1 MNNITRTSFLFLLV
15 SILSFGQEKQAAKKI
30 ILTGKV
36 IEKTTSQPLEYATVT
51 VIGVNSNKPIS
62 GAVTDTKGEFSIEI
76 IPGNFI
82 MKYEYISFKTITSP
96 EKGFFENTNLGVI
109 ALSDD
114 AKTLDEIVVRAE
126 KTAVDIKLD
135 KKVYTVGKDLMVRGG
150 TVSDVL
156 DNIPS
161 VSVDADGT
169 VALRGNESVRIL
181 IDGKPSNMGNIND
194 ALKLIPAETI
204 DKVEVVTN
212 PSARYDAEG
221 GGGILNIILKKGK
234 NQGINGTF
242 VVSAG
247 EPKNTGVSA
256 NLNFKEKS
264 ANFFTTLGYNDR
276 SNPGN
281 TKIDQQIFDENG
293 TLEKFVNERR
303 ENDRFGKGINA
314 NFGMELLLNKSTSWT
329 NSMNFRTNEGGN
341 IENVLYYNYDPNHQY
356 IETTK
361 RYNDLKSESVNVEYA
376 SNFVKNFKKD
386 GHKLTADYSVSSN
399 NDKDN
404 SSIAGTRID
413 DDAFISSERTRKN
426 DKQLR
431 NLFQLDY
438 VLPIGKESR
447 FEAGF
452 RGNYVKTVAD
462 YQVEERN
469 SLSDPFTNIDK
480 FTNILE
486 YKENVTALYSQFG
499 SKINKFSYLVGLR
512 FEDSKIDVNQL
523 TTDVFKTKKYSNWF
537 PSAFLTYEINDE
549 SSVALNYSKRI
560 SRPRDRFINPFA
572 SYTSNVNL
580 FRGNP
585 DINPAF
591 TDAYDIGYLKRWDK
605 LTLNTSL
612 YYNHTTGSFEQVR
625 RETGESINGIPV
637 VETTFFNLGENNRLG
652 FEFTLN
658 YNFKKWWKLNGNF
671 NFFNSKNTGEYSYT
685 DTNNLVINQN
695 FDREATSWSSRITSK
710 ITLPYKIEWQTNAT
724 YNAAQKTAQGSNKAV
739 AAANLAF
746 SKDVLKDMGTIAFNV
761 NDVFNSRKRIQDTE
775 LPRVISHSEMQ
786 WRKRSITFSF
796 TYRFNKKKTDR
807 DKDTKP
813 RQNDNGD
820 DMIGG

>member
-1 MNNITRTSFLFLLV
+1 MNLITRLFCLFLL
-15 SILSFGQEKQAAKKI
+15 LPTLTFGQQKEAGKKI
-30 ILTGKV
+30 TITGKV

-51 VIGVNSNKPIS
+51 VIGVNTNKPIS
-62 GAVTDTKGEFSIEI
+62 GAVTDAKGEFSIEVS
-76 IPGNFI
+76 PGNFI

-96 EKGFFENTNLGVI
+96 EKAFSENTNLGI
-109 ALSDD
+109 ISLSDD
-114 AKTLDEIVVRAE
+114 AKTLDEVVVRAE

-161 VSVDADGT
+161 VSVDAEGT
-169 VALRGNESVRIL
+169 VALRGNENVRIL

-242 VVSAG
+242 IVSAG

-264 ANFFTTLGYNDR
+264 ANFFTTLGYNNR

-281 TKIDQQIFDENG
+281 TKIDQQIFDENRV
-293 TLEKFVNERR
+293 LEKFVNERR
-303 ENDRFGKGINA
+303 NNDRFGEGITA
-314 NFGMELLLNKSTSWT
+314 NFGIELLLDNSTSWT

-341 IENVLYYNYDPNHQY
+341 IENVLYYNYDANRQY
-356 IETTK
+356 QETTK
-361 RYNDLKSESVNVEYA
+361 RYNNLISDSKNIEYA

-399 NDKDN
+399 NDKDY
-404 SSIAGTRID
+404 SYITGTRVD
-413 DDAFISSERTRKN
+413 DNAFITSERTRKN

-431 NLFQLDY
+431 NLFQMDY
-438 VLPIGKESR
+438 VLPIGKDSR
-447 FEAGF
+447 LEAGF

-462 YQVEERN
+462 YQVEEQKT
-469 SLSDPFTNIDK
+469 LSAPYTNIDR

-486 YKENVTALYSQFG
+486 YNENVTAAYSQFG
-499 SKINKFSYLVGLR
+499 SKINKFSYLLGLR

-523 TTDVFKTKKYSNWF
+523 TSNIFKTKKYSNWF
-537 PSAFLTYEINDE
+537 PSAFLTYEITNQ
-549 SSVALNYSKRI
+549 SSVAINYSKRI

-572 SYTSNVNL
+572 SYTSNINL

-585 DINPAF
+585 DINPSL

-605 LTLNTSL
+605 LTLNTSF
-612 YYNHTTGSFEQVR
+612 YYNHTIGSFEQVKK
-625 RETGESINGIPV
+625 ETGEKINGIPV
-637 VETTFFNLGENNRLG
+637 VETTFFNLGENDRLG

-671 NFFNSKNTGEYSYT
+671 NFFNSKNNGEYSYI
-685 DTNNLVINQN
+685 DTNNQTITQN
-695 FDREATSWSSRITSK
+695 FDRKATSWSSRITSK
-710 ITLPYKIEWQTNAT
+710 VTLPYKIEWQTNAT
-724 YNAAQKTAQGSNKAV
+724 YNAAQKTAQGTNKGI
-739 AAANLAF
+739 AAANLSF
-746 SKDVLKDMGTIAFNV
+746 SKDVLKDMGTVAFNV

-786 WRKRSITFSF
+786 WRRRSITFSF

-807 DKDTKP
+807 EKDNKP